1 MTQHDTSEQGF
12 RPEDGDEGAAKT
24 LWGHSL
30 AAAAVCIATGA
41 AIALLG
47 IFG

>member
-1 MTQHDTSEQGF
+1 MTEHNATEQGL
-12 RPEDGDEGAAKT
+12 RPEDGDEQESKA

-30 AAAAVCIATGA
+30 AAAAVCIGTGA